1 MKTRNFVPKGAASF
15 CVDYD
20 GPPKDIHF
28 LLLPKLTM
36 LAFSSAVEP
45 LRIANQVANKEL
57 YRWFLMSE
65 DGEPVRCSNGIA
77 IIPDT
82 EIRNLPRSSLIF
94 VCSGIEP
101 TTSTSPKVLNWLSRQ
116 RAFGCRFGGI
126 CTGAFALAEAGLL
139 RDREFTLHWENQPT
153 FSECF
158 HDLRPTTNLYE
169 IDQDLMTCGGGNAAI
184 DMMLE
189 MIEIDHGKDL
199 AVIVSDMCIH
209 FRSNNREAPQKSAY
223 SVALNSRNQ
232 HLINAMQYMHEA
244 IEEPMEITEIAKRAQ
259 ISRRQLER
267 LFQIYVGISPVQ
279 FYVELRVA
287 RAQAL
292 LNETTM
298 PIAEIA
304 AATGFSS
311 ANRLSL
317 RFKERYGK
325 TPAAYRRSW
334 TTQENR

>member
-1 MKTRNFVPKGAASF
+1 METRNFVPKGAASF
-15 CVDYD
+15 RVDYD
-20 GPPKDIHF
+20 GPPKDFYF

-57 YRWFLMSE
+57 YRWFLLSE
-65 DGEPVRCSNGIA
+65 DGQPVRCSNGVA
-77 IIPDT
+77 ITPDA
-82 EIRNLPRSSLIF
+82 EIHNLPRQSLIF

-101 TTSTSPKVLNWLSRQ
+101 SDSTNPRILNWINRQ
-116 RAFGCRFGGI
+116 RAFGCQFGGI
-126 CTGAFALAEAGLL
+126 CTGAFALAKAGLL
-139 RDREFTLHWENQPT
+139 RDRAFTLHWENQPS
-153 FSECF
+153 FSEFF
-158 HDLRPTTNLYE
+158 HGLEPSTSLYE

-189 MIEIDHGKDL
+189 MIETDHGKDL

-223 SVALNSRNQ
+223 SVALSSRNQ

-244 IEEPMEITEIAKRAQ
+244 IEEPMEITEIAERAQ

-267 LFQIYVGISPVQ
+267 LFQTYVGISPVQ

-298 PIAEIA
+298 SVAEIA

-311 ANRLSL
+311 ASRLSV
-317 RFKERYGK
+317 RFKARYGR
-325 TPAAYRRSW
+325 TPTAYRRSW
-334 TTQENR
+334 TTREAD